1 MDYHKVP
8 SIILLLDHDD
18 TNTFVSGVLDFKGCK
33 VYKSR
38 TVDDCLSTLNRHER
52 EIDVVLI
59 KKELAT
65 DKNFMLVRNIRKIT
79 AGTMIMILA
88 DFTNKDDKLTENGVD
103 EIVLTPMSAE
113 NLGDKIIM
121 LIAKKELK
129 EIKEE
134 NG

>member
-1 MDYHKVP
+1 M
-8 SIILLLDHDD
+8 
-18 TNTFVSGVLDFKGCK
+18 DFKGCK

-65 DKNFMLVRNIRKIT
+65 DKNFMLVRNIRKIS